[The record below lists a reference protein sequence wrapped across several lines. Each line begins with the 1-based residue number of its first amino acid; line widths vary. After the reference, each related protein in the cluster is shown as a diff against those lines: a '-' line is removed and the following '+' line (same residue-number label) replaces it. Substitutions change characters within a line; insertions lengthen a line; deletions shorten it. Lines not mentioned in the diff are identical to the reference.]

1 MTKEE
6 ALAILLKLQ
15 FSGEVKEAL
24 ETLIPEYSDK
34 VEDIMI
40 KQKIIDFLYHS
51 PANKNDIQAIT
62 LWLKDK

>member
-6 ALAILLKLQ
+6 ALTILCKLQ
-15 FSGEVKEAL
+15 FSEEIKEAL

-34 VEDIMI
+34 IEDITI